1 MGLVCKIKQK
11 IVFFVF
17 FLIKE
22 EKNERRQK
30 QNLQNFR
37 DREADTINQANRTP
51 TKIQLT
57 NS

>member
-1 MGLVCKIKQK
+1 M
-11 IVFFVF
+11 
-17 FLIKE
+17 KE
-22 EKNERRQK
+22 DKK